1 MWRLA
6 LQLKADKAVD
16 VLKGL
21 KTKVAQMKSE
31 EQRSSCTSVA
41 NQTKVETS
49 SSFANE
55 AVHYGCCYLVIHVR
69 GEICL
74 IDVRVLCRKLLQLV
88 HWTFLESFISMRCLY
103 HS

>member
-31 EQRSSCTSVA
+31 EQQRCICTSVA

-49 SSFANE
+49 SFANE
-55 AVHYGCCYLVIHVR
+55 AVSANRMIGLAAAAQKGTTCQFNVAADSGIAS
-69 GEICL
+69 
-74 IDVRVLCRKLLQLV
+74 
-88 HWTFLESFISMRCLY
+88 TLY
-103 HS
+103 I

>member
-31 EQRSSCTSVA
+31 EQQRCSSCTRVA

-49 SSFANE
+49 SFANE
-55 AVHYGCCYLVIHVR
+55 AVSANRMIGLAAAAQKGTTCQFNVAADSGIAS
-69 GEICL
+69 
-74 IDVRVLCRKLLQLV
+74 
-88 HWTFLESFISMRCLY
+88 TLY
-103 HS
+103 I

>member
-31 EQRSSCTSVA
+31 EQQRCSSCTSVA

-55 AVHYGCCYLVIHVR
+55 AVSANGMIGLATAQKGTTCQFNVAADSGITSTLATI
-69 GEICL
+69 
-74 IDVRVLCRKLLQLV
+74 
-88 HWTFLESFISMRCLY
+88 F
-103 HS
+103 